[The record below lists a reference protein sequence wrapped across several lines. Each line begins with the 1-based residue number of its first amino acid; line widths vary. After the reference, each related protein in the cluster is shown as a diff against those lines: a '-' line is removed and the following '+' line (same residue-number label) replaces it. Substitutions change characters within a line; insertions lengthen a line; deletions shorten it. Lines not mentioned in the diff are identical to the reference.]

1 MAVLAG
7 PGTGKTHTL
16 VERVAWLVEERG
28 AKPSELTAV
37 TFTNRAA
44 GELRA
49 RLEGRLGKRAAR
61 AMTIGTFHAICLE
74 LLGAVPLAGPYEQ
87 RVAAAAALAELGRK
101 GSPGPSSGRSPG
113 TRPERTAGTTRP
125 LPSIR
130 RSWRESWTLTTS
142 CWRPCAS
149 GRAAGRTGALPT
161 CW

>member
-16 VERVAWLVEERG
+16 VERVVWLVEERG

-74 LLGAVPLAGPYEQ
+74 LLGDVPLAGPYEQ
-87 RVAAAAALAELGRK
+87 RAAPLWRSWAGR
-101 GSPGPSSGRSPG
+101 GATGPSSGRSPG

>member
-1 MAVLAG
+1 MAKPARSGEEGAAPTGGLNGAQRTAASAEEATVAVLAG

-16 VERVAWLVEERG
+16 VERVVWLVEERG

-74 LLGAVPLAGPYEQ
+74 LLGAVPLTGPYEQ
-87 RVAAAAALAELGRK
+87 RAAAAAARC
-101 GSPGPSSGRSPG
+101 S
-113 TRPERTAGTTRP
+113 
-125 LPSIR
+125 
-130 RSWRESWTLTTS
+130 
-142 CWRPCAS
+142 
-149 GRAAGRTGALPT
+149 
-161 CW
+161 